1 MLVKEF
7 TLNWGLVLKVNKK
20 ITDKK
25 LKQSYYEKLKQ
36 KVQESNA
43 SKYETRELKKILLY
57 THGLPGGGAERQWI
71 NLLENLLHEG
81 YEVKLVV
88 NNLYNENNFLTEIME
103 SRMDENLID
112 LSTINNIDVI
122 ENLGRYESIGVFL
135 NENSYKE
142 NLNLSRLLYVLETYM
157 PDLVISQMDTLNI
170 TAGIAST
177 LYGKCKLILSA
188 RALSPNNYP
197 YLFNEYFLES
207 YRILLENPNVELVA
221 NSKAAALSYEKW
233 LNLIPGCIKVV
244 KNDYIL
250 KLRELE
256 TKDISGNR
264 YIRGFFRL
272 SPEKEPLR
280 FLNIAEIIL
289 SLDYGYYFEIYGEGP
304 LKLEIENE
312 IKKRDLNKKVT
323 IMKPVVNPIELMFKS
338 HIILHP
344 ASKEGSSNTIA
355 EAKILQ
361 KFIVCDD
368 AGDNYSQLSGYNKLI
383 KMNGLSDNEIA
394 HEIVQ
399 IQDEF
404 EPEHDFL
411 SNVEDSKNYKN
422 YSRIYES
429 LRESNRTKYFEDKA
443 LLKNLDE
450 QNDLGFKKSNEFMKK
465 IKIIIVSIYIFIF
478 YIVFFLTRKT
488 PRIRDYAKLKIIRK
502 FAKFFK
508 YVKSKILSLKLRS
521 ESHLSWNWKMLGG
534 KNDRE

>member
-1 MLVKEF
+1 
-7 TLNWGLVLKVNKK
+7 
-20 ITDKK
+20 
-25 LKQSYYEKLKQ
+25 
-36 KVQESNA
+36 
-43 SKYETRELKKILLY
+43 
-57 THGLPGGGAERQWI
+57 
-71 NLLENLLHEG
+71 
-81 YEVKLVV
+81 
-88 NNLYNENNFLTEIME
+88 
-103 SRMDENLID
+103 
-112 LSTINNIDVI
+112 
-122 ENLGRYESIGVFL
+122 
-135 NENSYKE
+135 
-142 NLNLSRLLYVLETYM
+142 
-157 PDLVISQMDTLNI
+157 
-170 TAGIAST
+170 
-177 LYGKCKLILSA
+177 
-188 RALSPNNYP
+188 
-197 YLFNEYFLES
+197 
-207 YRILLENPNVELVA
+207 VELVA